1 MGRLF
6 CNIRQIFLI
15 AYLSGVLW
23 LQRNPMSIFLSTV
36 SPFSLLF
43 ILFVISDGEYV
54 GIAVAGSLVMT
65 MVAFGLALG
74 EDIAYYKLEYKIQDM
89 FISSPVSQMSY
100 MVGLGLSELLFG
112 LPAIVFL
119 IVLTIYFGTSV
130 TLTDLV
136 YIVSSCI
143 LTWATCSAIGF
154 LLASHLKHTKNVK
167 QLSSVL
173 TLIIAI
179 FPPVFYSVD
188 VLPLE
193 LGYISYAVPTTNASL
208 LIQYSMGLQTPSE
221 WSVSFAIVILVAYT
235 LTFIILARAKSVW
248 RENE

>member
-1 MGRLF
+1 MKMLL
-6 CNIRQIFLI
+6 CTVRQILLI

-23 LQRNPMSIFLSTV
+23 LRRNSMSIFLSTV

-65 MVAFGLALG
+65 MVSFGLALG

-89 FISSPVSQMSY
+89 FISSPVSQVSY
-100 MVGLGLSELLFG
+100 MIGLGLSELLFG
-112 LPAIVFL
+112 LPAILLL
-119 IVLTIYFGTSV
+119 IVLAIYLGTSV

-136 YIVSSCI
+136 YVVSSSI

-154 LLASHLKHTKNVK
+154 LLATHLKHTRNVK
-167 QLSSVL
+167 QISSVL

-179 FPPVFYSVD
+179 FALYS
-188 VLPLE
+188 LC
-193 LGYISYAVPTTNASL
+193 G
-208 LIQYSMGLQTPSE
+208 
-221 WSVSFAIVILVAYT
+221 AY
-235 LTFIILARAKSVW
+235 
-248 RENE
+248 N